1 MRESECPL
9 THCKERETTDAYAT
23 NARTTSERERQTTD
37 AYALHNDARTTSV
50 KGKYCWRPIL
60 NGFHV
65 ITNWVAP
72 SPDHKK
78 ILCV

>member
-1 MRESECPL
+1 MLYKPIQHALRNDARTTL
-9 THCKERETTDAYAT
+9 QRERETTDAYAL
-23 NARTTSERERQTTD
+23 R
-37 AYALHNDARTTSV
+37 NDARTTSV
-50 KGKYCWRPIL
+50 KEKYCWRPIL

-78 ILCV
+78 IP